1 MSELETIGD
10 KQLVEDLQNQIYSKM
25 SFAQKW
31 ERVCDLRNIAWNL
44 KAARLRS
51 QHADWSEFEVQNAV
65 RKIFLYGST

>member
-1 MSELETIGD
+1 MSELKNRD
-10 KQLVEDLQNQIYSKM
+10 DRQLVEEIQNQIYSNM

-31 ERVCDLRNIAWNL
+31 ERVCDLRTIAWNL

-51 QHADWSEFEVQNAV
+51 QHADWSEFEVQGAV